1 MSGRDCEQQP
11 DPAATLAP
19 PHARACVSGRG
30 APAGDAEDDL
40 VSGEGTPA
48 PTDATLHYTLHVNGA
63 DRDVADA
70 WLGESLLYVLRE
82 RLGLPGTK
90 NACDQGECGSCTVL
104 ADGVPVC
111 SCMMLAA
118 AAVGREIV
126 TVEGLG
132 DDGELTDVQQAFVD
146 HGAVQCGF
154 CTPGLIVAADH
165 LLSVNP
171 SPTELEI
178 REAISGNLCR
188 CTGYGR
194 VIAAITAA
202 AEARSDTA

>member
-1 MSGRDCEQQP
+1 MSAEVA
-11 DPAATLAP
+11 PAPGGATL
-19 PHARACVSGRG
+19 R
-30 APAGDAEDDL
+30 
-40 VSGEGTPA
+40 
-48 PTDATLHYTLHVNGA
+48 YTLHVNGA

-111 SCMMLAA
+111 ACMMLAA
-118 AAVGREIV
+118 AAVSRDIV

-132 DDGELTDVQQAFVD
+132 NEGRLTDVQQAFVD

-171 SPTELEI
+171 SPTDLEI

-194 VIAAITAA
+194 VIAAITAV
-202 AEARSDTA
+202 AETRTTTR

>member
-19 PHARACVSGRG
+19 PHAHACVSGRG

-82 RLGLPGTK
+82 RLGLAGTK

-171 SPTELEI
+171 SPTDLEI

-202 AEARSDTA
+202 AEARSDTT

>member
-19 PHARACVSGRG
+19 PHAHACVSGRG

-118 AAVGREIV
+118 AAAGREIV

-171 SPTELEI
+171 SPTALEI

-202 AEARSDTA
+202 AEARSDTT

>member
-1 MSGRDCEQQP
+1 MSDR
-11 DPAATLAP
+11 
-19 PHARACVSGRG
+19 RG
-30 APAGDAEDDL
+30 VG
-40 VSGEGTPA
+40 GTEA
-48 PTDATLHYTLHVNGA
+48 LFYTLHVNGT

-104 ADGVPVC
+104 ADGLPVC

-118 AAVGREIV
+118 AAVGRDIV
-126 TVEGLG
+126 TVEGLS
-132 DDGELTDVQQAFVD
+132 DDGELTDIQQAFVD

-165 LLSVNP
+165 LLARNP
-171 SPTELEI
+171 SPSELEI

-194 VIAAITAA
+194 VIAAIEAA
-202 AEARSDTA
+202 ARDRAAAKD